1 MDPEHESDFGFLA
14 EIAATPSDV
23 LVRVYRPWQLAAA
36 EATAAAVLARLRG
49 QADILG
55 RLPRRSRKDHFLE
68 AGGWM
73 FGLASS
79 AFTVWSVAIDGPTYL
94 AAASMFASSGGF
106 AVAILQRD
114 NVREVEAAR
123 GEALQA
129 VLHQVTLVELAIER
143 LGSLGSAVVADAS
156 APLRE

>member
-1 MDPEHESDFGFLA
+1 
-14 EIAATPSDV
+14 
-23 LVRVYRPWQLAAA
+23 
-36 EATAAAVLARLRG
+36 
-49 QADILG
+49 
-55 RLPRRSRKDHFLE
+55 
-68 AGGWM
+68 
-73 FGLASS
+73 
-79 AFTVWSVAIDGPTYL
+79 
-94 AAASMFASSGGF
+94 MFASSGGF